1 MFHLLVICLTKV
13 LQTAPLVHD
22 SLTLCSEDSEA
33 LPDLPILTACATAV
47 IIGRKVYICGGRCD
61 TVELG
66 RQVHVYC
73 LKEKKTWTP
82 LSEPT
87 PQYRCEAIAI
97 NNQLVLIGGRD
108 ATHKITNC
116 VSTWTGQCW
125 QQDIPAMPTKRLRPG
140 VIRYNKYV
148 IVAGGMSEHNR
159 ALLSNIDILDTST
172 LQWTSANFQLPIP
185 MYALNIAVCS
195 SGMYVAGAIIDY
207 DITNNDK
214 TPSDD
219 AWRLPVGVLD
229 EVLSEK
235 KKKNSPQQY
244 EWVKI
249 APTPYNH
256 STLVKSSPHPVA
268 IGGAVSGDRSG
279 CNSTD
284 NISVYNPNC
293 DKWSTVGQ
301 LQISRA
307 RCAAVAV
314 SRSSILVCGGYRDT
328 AKDPQPRMRSVELL
342 SYRS

>member
-22 SLTLCSEDSEA
+22 SLTLDLDSQ
-33 LPDLPILTACATAV
+33 PDLPILAACATAV
-47 IIGRKVYICGGRCD
+47 IIGRKVYVCGGRCD
-61 TVELG
+61 SVELG

-73 LKEKKTWTP
+73 LKEKTWTT
-82 LSEPT
+82 LSERA
-87 PQYRCEAIAI
+87 PQYRCEAIEI

-108 ATHKITNC
+108 PTRNITNM
-116 VSTWTGQCW
+116 VSTLTGQGW
-125 QQDIPAMPTKRLRPG
+125 EQHIPVMPTKRLRPG
-140 VIRYNKYV
+140 VIKYNKYV
-148 IVAGGMSEHNR
+148 IAAGGMSEHNQI
-159 ALLSNIDILDTST
+159 LLSSIDILDTVT
-172 LQWTSANFQLPIP
+172 MQWWTPANFQLPIP
-185 MYALNIAVCS
+185 MYALDIAVCS
-195 SGMYVAGAIIDY
+195 SGMYVAAAIIDY
-207 DITNNDK
+207 DKTNNEK
-214 TPSDD
+214 KSSND
-219 AWRLPVGVLD
+219 AWQLPVGVLE

-256 STLVKSSPHPVA
+256 STLVMKTSPHPVA
-268 IGGAVSGDRSG
+268 IGGAVQEERSG

-301 LQISRA
+301 LQVSRA

>member
-1 MFHLLVICLTKV
+1 M
-13 LQTAPLVHD
+13 
-22 SLTLCSEDSEA
+22 
-33 LPDLPILTACATAV
+33 
-47 IIGRKVYICGGRCD
+47 YICGGRCD

-73 LKEKKTWTP
+73 LKEKTWTP

-148 IVAGGMSEHNR
+148 IVAGGISEHNR

-172 LQWTSANFQLPIP
+172 LQWTPANFQLPIP

-214 TPSDD
+214 IPSDD
-219 AWRLPVGVLD
+219 AWQLPVGVLE
-229 EVLSEK
+229 EVLSGK

-256 STLVKSSPHPVA
+256 STLVKSSPQPVA

-301 LQISRA
+301 LEVSRA

-328 AKDPQPRMRSVELL
+328 AKDPQPRISSVELL